1 MKNVNNLYKNT
12 SMKLS
17 TVAVVLL
24 SAFGVS
30 TIANAATP
38 EHFISVA
45 PGATDT
51 TKGNYNND
59 GAKSD
64 DSVAIGKDAA
74 AGFSKDVAVGDNAKA
89 NDDTTSKDQKIG
101 GATAIGAD
109 TVARGNGASAY
120 GYGAKAN
127 GANASAL
134 GNQANATGIATTAVG
149 VSTQATGAYSAAVG
163 SNAKAT
169 GYASVGIGL
178 ATDADAGATGPSSV
192 SIGYQAG
199 ASIQESVALGAH
211 SKTTVNSGVKGY
223 DPSSGNKT
231 DATWQSTKGAV
242 SVGDVDKN
250 ITRQITSVAAGTNDT
265 DAVNVAQLKSLGTK
279 VDANTTAI
287 ETNKTAIETNK
298 TAIETNKT
306 EIGKNKTA
314 IEANKTAIDNNKTE
328 IGKNKTA
335 IETNKTEIGKNK
347 TAIETNKTEIGK
359 NKTAIEANVKAIET
373 NAKAIDTNKANIKT
387 NADNISA
394 NTNRLNAHSN
404 AINELRG
411 NVNLLNK
418 DLRGGVASAI
428 SHASVPQSTKAGAIG
443 VGVGTGFYGGQSAVS
458 LGVSGVTPNENWVF
472 KASVSTNSRGN
483 YGVGAGA
490 LYQW

>member
-24 SAFGVS
+24 SALGVS
-30 TIANAATP
+30 TLANAADN
-38 EHFISVA
+38 FISA
-45 PGATDT
+45 STGAED
-51 TKGNYNND
+51 
-59 GAKSD
+59 AKT
-64 DSVAIGKDAA
+64 GL
-74 AGFSKDVAVGDNAKA
+74 SKDIAVGSNAKA
-89 NDDTTSKDQKIG
+89 NDGNADTNIG
-101 GATAIGAD
+101 GATAVGAD
-109 TVARGNGASAY
+109 TTASDRGATAL
-120 GYGAKAN
+120 GYGSKAI
-127 GANASAL
+127 GAYNSAL
-134 GNQANATGIATTAVG
+134 GNQASATGTATTAVG
-149 VSTQATGAYSAAVG
+149 VNAKASGAHSTAVG

-169 GYASVGIGL
+169 DTGAVGIGL

-211 SKTTVNSGVKGY
+211 SKTTVNSGVQGY
-223 DPSSGNKT
+223 DPSTGGKT
-231 DATWQSTKGAV
+231 DATWQATKGAV

-250 ITRQITSVAAGTNDT
+250 ITRQITSVAAGTKDT

-279 VDANTTAI
+279 VDANT
-287 ETNKTAIETNK
+287 

-335 IETNKTEIGKNK
+335 IE
-347 TAIETNKTEIGK
+347 
-359 NKTAIEANVKAIET
+359 ANVKAIET
-373 NAKAIDTNKANIKT
+373 NAKAIDTNKKDIKT

>member
-1 MKNVNNLYKNT
+1 MVPIMKNVSKLNKNT

-17 TVAVVLL
+17 TAAVVLL
-24 SAFGVS
+24 SALGVS
-30 TIANAATP
+30 TLANAAAP

-45 PGATDT
+45 PGAPT

-89 NDDTTSKDQKIG
+89 NDHTTSKDQKIG
-101 GATAIGAD
+101 GATAIGTD

-120 GYGAKAN
+120 GYGAKAIGDYN
-127 GANASAL
+127 SAL
-134 GNQANATGIATTAVG
+134 GNQASATGTATTAVG
-149 VSTQATGAYSAAVG
+149 VSSNASGAYSAALGV
-163 SNAKAT
+163 SSKAT
-169 GYASVGIGL
+169 NTGSIGIGL
-178 ATDADAGATGPSSV
+178 ATETGTGATGSGAV
-192 SIGYQAG
+192 SIGSQAG
-199 ASIQESVALGAH
+199 ASIQDSVALGSN
-211 SKTTVNSGVKGY
+211 SKTTVNSGVQGY
-223 DPSSGNKT
+223 DPSAQNKT

-250 ITRQITSVAAGTNDT
+250 ITRQITSVAAGTKDT
-265 DAVNVAQLKSLGTK
+265 DAVNVAQLKSLDAK
-279 VDANTTAI
+279 VETNKTNI
-287 ETNKTAIETNK
+287 ETNKNNIATNTGKITANTANIATN
-298 TAIETNKT
+298 TANIQTNA
-306 EIGKNKTA
+306 NN
-314 IEANKTAIDNNKTE
+314 IEAINTQLAANN
-328 IGKNKTA
+328 N
-335 IETNKTEIGKNK
+335 
-347 TAIETNKTEIGK
+347 
-359 NKTAIEANVKAIET
+359 
-373 NAKAIDTNKANIKT
+373 
-387 NADNISA
+387 S
-394 NTNRLNAHSN
+394 
-404 AINELRG
+404 INELRG

>member
-17 TVAVVLL
+17 TAAVVLL
-24 SAFGVS
+24 SALGVS
-30 TIANAATP
+30 TVANAAPTD
-38 EHFISVA
+38 HFISVA

-74 AGFSKDVAVGDNAKA
+74 AGVSKDVAVGDNAKA
-89 NDDTTSKDQKIG
+89 NNHTTSKAQKIG

-109 TVARGNGASAY
+109 TVAKGNGASAY
-120 GYGAKAN
+120 GYGAKAEETY
-127 GANASAL
+127 ASAL
-134 GNQANATGIATTAVG
+134 GNQANATGLAATAVG
-149 VSTQATGAYSAAVG
+149 VSTQATGTFSSALG

-169 GYASVGIGL
+169 GTGAVGIGV
-178 ATDADAGATGPSSV
+178 ATETGAGATGSSSV

-211 SKTTVNSGVKGY
+211 SKTTVNSGVQGY
-223 DPSSGNKT
+223 DPSKENKT

-250 ITRQITSVAAGTNDT
+250 ITRQITSVAAGTKDT

-279 VDANTTAI
+279 VDAN
-287 ETNKTAIETNK
+287 KTAID
-298 TAIETNKT
+298 
-306 EIGKNKTA
+306 
-314 IEANKTAIDNNKTE
+314 ANKTAIDA
-328 IGKNKTA
+328 NKTA
-335 IETNKTEIGKNK
+335 IGANK
-347 TAIETNKTEIGK
+347 TAI
-359 NKTAIEANVKAIET
+359 
-373 NAKAIDTNKANIKT
+373 D
-387 NADNISA
+387 A
-394 NTNRLNAHSN
+394 NTNSIAAINTQLAANNNS
-404 AINELRG
+404 INELRG

>member
-1 MKNVNNLYKNT
+1 MVPIMKNVSKLNKNT

-24 SAFGVS
+24 SALGVS
-30 TIANAATP
+30 TIANAAPTD
-38 EHFISVA
+38 HFISVA

-74 AGFSKDVAVGDNAKA
+74 AGVSKDVAVGDNAKA
-89 NDDTTSKDQKIG
+89 NNHTTSKDQKIG
-101 GATAIGAD
+101 GATAIGTD
-109 TVARGNGASAY
+109 TVAKGNGASAY
-120 GYGAKAN
+120 GYGAKAEETY
-127 GANASAL
+127 ASAL
-134 GNQANATGIATTAVG
+134 GNQANATGLAATAVG
-149 VSTQATGAYSAAVG
+149 VSTKATGVFSSALG

-169 GYASVGIGL
+169 GTGAVGIGV
-178 ATDADAGATGPSSV
+178 ATENGTGATGPSSV

-223 DPSSGNKT
+223 DPSTGNKT
-231 DATWQSTKGAV
+231 DATWQATKGAV
-242 SVGDVDKN
+242 SVGDVDNK
-250 ITRQITSVAAGTNDT
+250 ITRQITSVAAGTKDT
-265 DAVNVAQLKSLGTK
+265 DAVNVAQLKSLDAK
-279 VDANTTAI
+279 V
-287 ETNKTAIETNK
+287 ETNKTAI
-298 TAIETNKT
+298 
-306 EIGKNKTA
+306 G
-314 IEANKTAIDNNKTE
+314 ANKTAIDA
-328 IGKNKTA
+328 NKTA
-335 IETNKTEIGKNK
+335 IDANK
-347 TAIETNKTEIGK
+347 TAIGA
-359 NKTAIEANVKAIET
+359 NKTAIDANKTAIGANKT
-373 NAKAIDTNKANIKT
+373 AID
-387 NADNISA
+387 A
-394 NTNRLNAHSN
+394 NTNSIAAINTQLAANNNS
-404 AINELRG
+404 INELRG

>member
-1 MKNVNNLYKNT
+1 MVPIMKNVSKLNKNT

-17 TVAVVLL
+17 TAAVVLL

-30 TIANAATP
+30 TLANAAAP

-45 PGATDT
+45 PGAPT

-89 NDDTTSKDQKIG
+89 NDHTTSKDQKIG
-101 GATAIGAD
+101 GATAIGTD
-109 TVARGNGASAY
+109 TVAKGNGASAY
-120 GYGAKAN
+120 GYGAKAEETY
-127 GANASAL
+127 ASAL
-134 GNQANATGIATTAVG
+134 GNQANATGLAATAVG
-149 VSTQATGAYSAAVG
+149 VSTQATGTFSSALG

-169 GYASVGIGL
+169 GTGAVGIGV
-178 ATDADAGATGPSSV
+178 ATETGAGATGSSSV

-223 DPSSGNKT
+223 DPSIGNKT
-231 DATWQSTKGAV
+231 DATWQATKGAV
-242 SVGDVDKN
+242 SVGDVDNN
-250 ITRQITSVAAGTNDT
+250 ITRQITSVAAGTKDT
-265 DAVNVAQLKSLGTK
+265 DAVNVAQLKSLDEK
-279 VDANTTAI
+279 VETNKNNIATNKTNIETNKNNIETNKNNIATNKTNI
-287 ETNKTAIETNK
+287 ETNKTNIETNK
-298 TAIETNKT
+298 TNIETNKT
-306 EIGKNKTA
+306 NIATNKT
-314 IEANKTAIDNNKTE
+314 N
-328 IGKNKTA
+328 
-335 IETNKTEIGKNK
+335 IETNKNNI
-347 TAIETNKTEIGK
+347 ATNT
-359 NKTAIEANVKAIET
+359 
-373 NAKAIDTNKANIKT
+373 ANI
-387 NADNISA
+387 AA
-394 NTNRLNAHSN
+394 NTNQLNAHSN

>member
-1 MKNVNNLYKNT
+1 MVPIMKNVSKLNKNT

-17 TVAVVLL
+17 TAAVVLL
-24 SAFGVS
+24 SALGVS
-30 TIANAATP
+30 TLANAAAP

-45 PGATDT
+45 PGAPT

-89 NDDTTSKDQKIG
+89 NDHTTSKDQKIG
-101 GATAIGAD
+101 GATAIGTD

-120 GYGAKAN
+120 GYGAKAIGDYN
-127 GANASAL
+127 SAL
-134 GNQANATGIATTAVG
+134 GNQASATGTATTAVG
-149 VSTQATGAYSAAVG
+149 VSSNASGAYSAALGV
-163 SNAKAT
+163 SSKAT
-169 GYASVGIGL
+169 NTGSIGIGL
-178 ATDADAGATGPSSV
+178 ATETGTGATGSGAV
-192 SIGYQAG
+192 SIGSQAG
-199 ASIQESVALGAH
+199 ASIQDSVALGSN
-211 SKTTVNSGVKGY
+211 SKTTVNSGVQGY
-223 DPSSGNKT
+223 DPSAQNKT

-250 ITRQITSVAAGTNDT
+250 ITRQITSVAAGTKDT
-265 DAVNVAQLKSLGTK
+265 DAVNVAQLKSLDAK
-279 VDANTTAI
+279 VETNKTNIETNKNNIATNKTNIETNKNNIATNKTNI
-287 ETNKTAIETNK
+287 ETNKTNIETNK
-298 TAIETNKT
+298 NNIATNTGKITANTANIATN
-306 EIGKNKTA
+306 TA
-314 IEANKTAIDNNKTE
+314 NIQ
-328 IGKNKTA
+328 
-335 IETNKTEIGKNK
+335 
-347 TAIETNKTEIGK
+347 
-359 NKTAIEANVKAIET
+359 T
-373 NAKAIDTNKANIKT
+373 NANNIAAINTQLAAN
-387 NADNISA
+387 NNS
-394 NTNRLNAHSN
+394 
-404 AINELRG
+404 INELRG

-428 SHASVPQSTKAGAIG
+428 AHASVPQSTKAGAIG

>member
-1 MKNVNNLYKNT
+1 MVPIMKNVSKLNKNT

-24 SAFGVS
+24 SALGVS
-30 TIANAATP
+30 TIANAAPTD
-38 EHFISVA
+38 HFISVA

-74 AGFSKDVAVGDNAKA
+74 AGVSKDVAVGDNAKA
-89 NDDTTSKDQKIG
+89 NNHTTSKDQKIG
-101 GATAIGAD
+101 GATAIGTD
-109 TVARGNGASAY
+109 TVAKGNGASAY
-120 GYGAKAN
+120 GYGAKAEDTY
-127 GANASAL
+127 ASAL
-134 GNQANATGIATTAVG
+134 GNQARATGTAATAVG
-149 VSTQATGAYSAAVG
+149 VSTQATGAFSSALG

-169 GYASVGIGL
+169 GTGAVGIGL

-211 SKTTVNSGVKGY
+211 SKTTVNSGVQGY
-223 DPSSGNKT
+223 DPSAKNKT

-250 ITRQITSVAAGTNDT
+250 ITRQITSVAAGTKDT
-265 DAVNVAQLKSLGTK
+265 DAVNVAQLKSLDAK
-279 VDANTTAI
+279 VETNKTNI
-287 ETNKTAIETNK
+287 ETNKNNIETNK
-298 TAIETNKT
+298 NNIATNTSNIAAINTQL
-306 EIGKNKTA
+306 A
-314 IEANKTAIDNNKTE
+314 ANNN
-328 IGKNKTA
+328 
-335 IETNKTEIGKNK
+335 
-347 TAIETNKTEIGK
+347 
-359 NKTAIEANVKAIET
+359 
-373 NAKAIDTNKANIKT
+373 
-387 NADNISA
+387 S
-394 NTNRLNAHSN
+394 
-404 AINELRG
+404 INELRG

>member
-1 MKNVNNLYKNT
+1 MVPIMKNVSKLNKNT

-17 TVAVVLL
+17 TAAVVLL
-24 SAFGVS
+24 SALGVS
-30 TIANAATP
+30 TVANAAPTD
-38 EHFISVA
+38 HFISVA

-74 AGFSKDVAVGDNAKA
+74 AGVSKDVAVGDNAKA
-89 NDDTTSKDQKIG
+89 NNHTTSKAQKIG

-109 TVARGNGASAY
+109 TVAKGNGASAY
-120 GYGAKAN
+120 GYGAKAEETY
-127 GANASAL
+127 ASAL
-134 GNQANATGIATTAVG
+134 GNQANATGLAATAVG
-149 VSTQATGAYSAAVG
+149 VSTQATGTFSSALG

-169 GYASVGIGL
+169 GTGAVGIGV
-178 ATDADAGATGPSSV
+178 ATETGAGATGSSSV

-223 DPSSGNKT
+223 DPSIGNKT
-231 DATWQSTKGAV
+231 DATWQATKGAV
-242 SVGDVDKN
+242 SVGDVDNN
-250 ITRQITSVAAGTNDT
+250 ITRQITSVAAGTKDT
-265 DAVNVAQLKSLGTK
+265 DAVNVAQLKSLDEK
-279 VDANTTAI
+279 VETNKNNIATNKTNIETNKNNI
-287 ETNKTAIETNK
+287 ETNKTNIETNK
-298 TAIETNKT
+298 TNIETNKNNIATNKTNIETNKNNIETNKNNIATNKTNIETNKT
-306 EIGKNKTA
+306 NIATNKT
-314 IEANKTAIDNNKTE
+314 N
-328 IGKNKTA
+328 
-335 IETNKTEIGKNK
+335 IETNKNNI
-347 TAIETNKTEIGK
+347 ATNT
-359 NKTAIEANVKAIET
+359 
-373 NAKAIDTNKANIKT
+373 ANI
-387 NADNISA
+387 AA
-394 NTNRLNAHSN
+394 NTNQLNAHSN

>member
-1 MKNVNNLYKNT
+1 MVPIMKNVSKLNKNT

-24 SAFGVS
+24 SALDVS
-30 TIANAATP
+30 TIANAAPTD
-38 EHFISVA
+38 HFISVA

-74 AGFSKDVAVGDNAKA
+74 AGVSKDVAVGDNAKA
-89 NDDTTSKDQKIG
+89 NNHTTSKDQKIG
-101 GATAIGAD
+101 GATAIGTD
-109 TVARGNGASAY
+109 TVAKGNGASAY
-120 GYGAKAN
+120 GYGAKAEDTY
-127 GANASAL
+127 ASAL
-134 GNQANATGIATTAVG
+134 GNQARATGTAATAVG
-149 VSTQATGAYSAAVG
+149 VSTQATGAFSSALG

-169 GYASVGIGL
+169 GTGAVGIGL

-211 SKTTVNSGVKGY
+211 SKTTVNSGVQGY
-223 DPSSGNKT
+223 DPSTGSKT
-231 DATWQSTKGAV
+231 DATWQATKGAV
-242 SVGDVDKN
+242 SVGDVDNN
-250 ITRQITSVAAGTNDT
+250 ITRQITSVAAGTKDT
-265 DAVNVAQLKSLGTK
+265 DAVNVAQLKSLDGK
-279 VDANTTAI
+279 V
-287 ETNKTAIETNK
+287 E
-298 TAIETNKT
+298 
-306 EIGKNKTA
+306 KNKA
-314 IEANKTAIDNNKTE
+314 DIA
-328 IGKNKTA
+328 
-335 IETNKTEIGKNK
+335 
-347 TAIETNKTEIGK
+347 
-359 NKTAIEANVKAIET
+359 
-373 NAKAIDTNKANIKT
+373 TNKADIAT
-387 NADNISA
+387 NKADIATNKADIATNKADIATNKADIATNKADIATNKADIATNKADIATNKADIATNKADIATNKADIATINSRLAA
-394 NTNRLNAHSN
+394 NNNS
-404 AINELRG
+404 INELRG

-428 SHASVPQSTKAGAIG
+428 AHASVPQSTKAGAIG

-458 LGVSGVTPNENWVF
+458 LGVSGVTANENWVF